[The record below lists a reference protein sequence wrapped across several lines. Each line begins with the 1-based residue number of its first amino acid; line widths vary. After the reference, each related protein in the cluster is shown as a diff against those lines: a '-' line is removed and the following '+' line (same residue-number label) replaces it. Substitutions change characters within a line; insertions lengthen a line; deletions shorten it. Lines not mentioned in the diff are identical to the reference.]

1 MSVST
6 VSWIDKQ
13 TVEGVCV
20 LTVNIDRL
28 DKKLH
33 PRKEF
38 AQLLDDAVAAGERRF
53 VLNLSKFRITNHTY
67 GILQLAFTIGNVLH
81 NTGSRVAVC
90 GLKGHPRRAYLFAN
104 VERFIPEFLTQQQAI
119 DAVKNDAVREH

>member
-6 VSWIDKQ
+6 TTWIDKQ
-13 TVEGVCV
+13 SVGGVSV
-20 LTVNIDRL
+20 LTLKVDRL

-38 AQLLDDAVAAGERRF
+38 AQLLDDAVAAGERQF
-53 VLNLSKFRITNHTY
+53 VLNLSNLNITNHTY
-67 GILQLAFTIGNVLH
+67 GILQLAFTVGNVLH

-104 VERFIPEFLTQQQAI
+104 VERFIPEFRTQQQAI